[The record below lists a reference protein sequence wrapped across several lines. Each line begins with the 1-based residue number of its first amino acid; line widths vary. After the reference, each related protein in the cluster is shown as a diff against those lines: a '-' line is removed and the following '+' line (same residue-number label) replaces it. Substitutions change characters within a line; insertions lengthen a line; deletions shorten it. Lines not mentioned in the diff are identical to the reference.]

1 MREKQILASRIP
13 SVRALAS
20 TWLIFSLLALLFFP
34 PSAAW
39 SQEKFSVL
47 NFNTYGPA
55 YAPNT
60 NGRARNFLR
69 AIGELQCCHVIL
81 LQEVWRPAH
90 QQILDSGLLAN
101 SAFTKVRFDDSRGD
115 EKNIGLVSYARAS
128 SVSFSSVLFPVNN
141 QSGLDDARED
151 LGIEKGIGRLRLRP
165 SANAPEID
173 LWQLHTHPQV
183 SRVRLAQMV
192 FLASELL
199 VRESSAEVPLLLAGD
214 FNALPDSLEIA
225 FVREV
230 LGFADA
236 WVQKNGPYQASD
248 CTYCRDNILHL
259 GGGDRVIDYLFL
271 RSSQKIQLL
280 VERAEFAL
288 QRFAN
293 RPLSDHYA
301 VLAEIS
307 WQERMSNRDSG
318 CARSGWRERK
328 ERALARLDNF
338 SAEFLAS
345 GDPQYLESLQ
355 KVYDLQKLFINDDP
369 AVCAWFWEEL

>member
-1 MREKQILASRIP
+1 MREMQILASRIP
-13 SVRALAS
+13 RVRALARA
-20 TWLIFSLLALLFFP
+20 WLFFSVVALSLFS
-34 PSAAW
+34 PSSAR

-69 AIGELQCCHVIL
+69 ALSEQACCDVIL
-81 LQEVWRPAH
+81 LQEVWRPTH

-101 SAFTKVRFDDSRGD
+101 AAFTKVRFDDSRGD
-115 EKNIGLVSYARAS
+115 EKNIGLVSYARS
-128 SVSFSSVLFPVNN
+128 LPVSFSSVLFPVNN

-151 LGIEKGIGRLRLRP
+151 LGIEKGIGRIRLRP
-165 SANAPEID
+165 STNAPEID
-173 LWQLHTHPQV
+173 FWQLHTHPQV
-183 SRVRLAQMV
+183 ARVRLAQMV

-199 VRESSAEVPLLLAGD
+199 ARDASTEVPLLLAGD
-214 FNALPDSLEIA
+214 FNAQPDSLEIG

-236 WVQKNGPYQASD
+236 WVQKNGPYQVSD

-271 RSSQKIQLL
+271 RSSQKVKLV

-307 WQERMSNRDSG
+307 WQERVNAGDSA
-318 CARSGWRERK
+318 CALPGWPERK
-328 ERALARLDNF
+328 ERALARLDSLAANF
-338 SAEFLAS
+338 LES
-345 GDPQYLESLQ
+345 GENQYLPALQ
-355 KVYDLQKLFINDDP
+355 KVYELQTLFINNDP
-369 AVCAWFWEEL
+369 AVCAWFWEDL